1 MDKSTK
7 GQGCEGKAMQ
17 PLPSIISITHAN
29 NAQLSI
35 AEERD
40 RRRAYAI
47 AGH

>member
-1 MDKSTK
+1 MDKSAQ
-7 GQGCEGKAMQ
+7 GQGSEGE
-17 PLPSIISITHAN
+17 LYRSLLRLGHCDTNSE
-29 NAQLSI
+29 QLSI

>member
-1 MDKSTK
+1 MDKSAQ
-7 GQGCEGKAMQ
+7 GQGGEGE
-17 PLPSIISITHAN
+17 LSRSLVRSGHCDAN
-29 NAQLSI
+29 LEQLSI

>member
-1 MDKSTK
+1 MDKSTQ
-7 GQGCEGKAMQ
+7 GQGCEGELSGSLVR
-17 PLPSIISITHAN
+17 PCHCDAN
-29 NAQLSI
+29 LEQLSI